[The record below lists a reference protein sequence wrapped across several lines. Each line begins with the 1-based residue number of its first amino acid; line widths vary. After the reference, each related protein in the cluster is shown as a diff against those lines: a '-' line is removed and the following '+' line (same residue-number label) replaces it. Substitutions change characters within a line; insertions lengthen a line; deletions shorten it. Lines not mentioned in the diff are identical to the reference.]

1 MALKS
6 GEFNHEHRVRIGDD
20 TRWIRQQAKLEYDAT
35 GRAHTVLG
43 VTQDITEF
51 KMLEMALTGAKQKA
65 EEGRISVRNIRR
77 NAKQGLEKMEKD
89 GEVGK
94 DDVAAAEK
102 RLEGLTKK
110 HTDHI
115 DEMVKHKETELL
127 EV

>member
-1 MALKS
+1 MRTLAEK
-6 GEFNHEHRVRIGDD
+6 N
-20 TRWIRQQAKLEYDAT
+20 
-35 GRAHTVLG
+35 
-43 VTQDITEF
+43 
-51 KMLEMALTGAKQKA
+51 EM
-65 EEGRISVRNIRR
+65 EEDVKDRR
-77 NAKQGLEKMEKD
+77 MMDGLAKQGLEKMEKD